1 MASEQLDQLEEI
13 EGDVFRKSFLLA
25 LVLAISAAFV
35 ATIQGFLMALLLA
48 ALAAGLCQPIFQRL
62 KRWMGGREGAASAVT
77 ILFVLLV
84 IIGPAIFFFS
94 IVTTQAVQVSQSVQP
109 WVNDFVD
116 VPTERN
122 ELLKRLPLP
131 ESIERMIEP
140 YQKQI
145 LTKIG
150 EWAGRVGSFVVS
162 MLAAAA
168 KGTFHFFLSLFI
180 MLYAMFFFLKDGRAV
195 MDRILYYIPLG
206 NDEEDQLVERFV
218 SVTRATLKGTLVI
231 GIVQGGLAGGALAVA
246 GIQGA
251 AFWATLM
258 AVLSIIPGVGTA
270 LVWVPAVIY
279 LYVTGHTGA
288 AIGVAAWCGIVVG
301 AADNFLRPL
310 LVGKDAKM
318 PDLLILLS
326 TLGGLALFGAVGIV
340 IGPIVAALFVTV
352 WEIYGVAFASVL
364 PNRGAIVDSAAADAE

>member
-1 MASEQLDQLEEI
+1 MADDRLEVI
-13 EGDVFRKSFLLA
+13 EGDVFRKTFLLA
-25 LVLAISAAFV
+25 LVLVISAAFL

-48 ALAAGLCQPIFQRL
+48 ALAAGLCQPIYQRL
-62 KRWMGGREGAASAVT
+62 NTWLRGREAVASALTLVFV
-77 ILFVLLV
+77 LFV
-84 IIGPAIFFFS
+84 IIAPATFFFS
-94 IVTTQAVQVSQSVQP
+94 IVTTQAVQVSQSVGP

-116 VPTERN
+116 VPSERN

-131 ESIERMIEP
+131 EALERAIEP

-168 KGTFHFFLSLFI
+168 KGTFQFFLSLFI
-180 MLYAMFFFLKDGRAV
+180 MLYAMFFFLKDGRDV
-195 MDRILYYIPLG
+195 MERILYYVPLG
-206 NDEEDQLVERFV
+206 NAEEDQLVERFV

-231 GIVQGGLAGGALAVA
+231 GIVQGGLAGAALAVA
-246 GIQGA
+246 GIEGA

-258 AVLSIIPGVGTA
+258 AVLSIIPGLGTA

-279 LYVTGHTGA
+279 LYVIGHTA
-288 AIGVAAWCGIVVG
+288 TAVGVAVWCAVVVG
-301 AADNFLRPL
+301 GADNFLRPL

-318 PDLLILLS
+318 PDLMILLS

-340 IGPIVAALFVTV
+340 IGPIIAALFLTV
-352 WEIYGVAFASVL
+352 WEIYGSAFAAVL
-364 PNRGAIVDSAAADAE
+364 PHREGPASVAPAEPE

>member
-1 MASEQLDQLEEI
+1 MATDQLEEI
-13 EGDVFRKSFLLA
+13 EGDVFRKTFLLG
-25 LVLAISAAFV
+25 LVVAISAAFL

-48 ALAAGLCQPIFQRL
+48 ALASGLCQPIYLRL
-62 KRWMGGREGAASAVT
+62 KLWMGGRESAASAVT
-77 ILFVLLV
+77 ILLVLFL
-84 IIGPAIFFFS
+84 IIGPATFFFS
-94 IVTTQAVQVSQSVQP
+94 VVTAQAVQVSQSAQP
-109 WVNDFVD
+109 WLNEFVD
-116 VPTERN
+116 VPAERN

-131 ESIERMIEP
+131 ESIERAIEP

-145 LTKIG
+145 FTKIG

-180 MLYAMFFFLKDGRAV
+180 MLYAMFFFLKDGGTV
-195 MDRILYYIPLG
+195 MERILYYVPLG

-246 GIQGA
+246 GIEGA

-270 LVWVPAVIY
+270 LVWVPAVVY
-279 LYVTGHTGA
+279 LYVVGETGA

-301 AADNFLRPL
+301 AADNFLRPV

-326 TLGGLALFGAVGIV
+326 TLGGLGLFGAVGIV
-340 IGPIVAALFVTV
+340 IGPIVAALFLTV
-352 WEIYGVAFASVL
+352 WEIYGTAFASVL
-364 PNRGAIVDSAAADAE
+364 PHRAAIAAEAAAEPD